1 MCPKGIVGDAPWHV
15 FQDGAIPKRL
25 KCAWVFS
32 LNAKQKESTPAN
44 RCYRM
49 QGNNVFL
56 EG

>member
-1 MCPKGIVGDAPWHV
+1 V